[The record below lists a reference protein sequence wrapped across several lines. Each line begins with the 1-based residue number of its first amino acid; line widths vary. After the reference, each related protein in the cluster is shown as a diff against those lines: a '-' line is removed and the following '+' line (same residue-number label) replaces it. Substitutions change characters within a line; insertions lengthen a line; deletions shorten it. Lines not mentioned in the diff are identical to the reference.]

1 MSEEKVP
8 VEKVIDDMYSD
19 NAVSSAAR
27 DYYYTN
33 YATEGEKAEI
43 DREKRIENIVAIV
56 VWVIIIIAAGC
67 CIGVPAWE
75 AVIKCF
81 K

>member
-1 MSEEKVP
+1 MDECKVP
-8 VEKVIDDMYSD
+8 VENVIDDMYSD
-19 NAVSSAAR
+19 SAVSSAAR

-43 DREKRIENIVAIV
+43 DREKRVENIIAII
-56 VWVIIIIAAGC
+56 VWVGIIIAVMLS
-67 CIGVPAWE
+67 IRVPVWE
-75 AVIKCF
+75 VITRCF